1 MTDPVFLSE
10 LADPLPEIGATI
22 VLDGSEGRH
31 AATVRRIGAGETVI
45 VADGQGRGVRGTVTG
60 ATKTSVDVVVSETLT
75 TAEPERRITVAQALA
90 KGDRSDIA
98 LEMITE
104 LGVTKIIPWQA
115 SRSIV
120 RWQGERAV
128 KSHAR
133 WVGTVREATKQSRR
147 LLIPEVA
154 SVASTKQL
162 ATMIADHQ
170 LTLVLHEEARLR
182 FADLDLPD
190 HGSIMII
197 VGPEGGI
204 APEELDA
211 FAAAG
216 GRPVLI
222 SDGVL
227 RTSTAAAVAMAG
239 ILLR

>member
-10 LADPLPEIGATI
+10 LADPLPAVGATV

-31 AATVRRIGAGETVI
+31 AATVRRIGSGQRVI
-45 VADGQGRGVRGTVTG
+45 IADGAGRGIRGTVIAAGKSTI
-60 ATKTSVDVVVSETLT
+60 DVEVTETLA
-75 TAEPERRITVAQALA
+75 AEEPPLRITVAQALA

-104 LGVTKIIPWQA
+104 LGASRIIPWQA

-120 RWQGERAV
+120 RWQGDRAA
-128 KSHAR
+128 KSQAR

-147 LLIPEVA
+147 LRIPAVDP
-154 SVASTKQL
+154 VASTKQL

-170 LTLVLHEEARLR
+170 LTLVLHEEATLR
-182 FADLDLPD
+182 FADLRLPD

-204 APEELDA
+204 APDELDA

-222 SDGVL
+222 SNGVL